1 MTETCSICLNCIRC
15 TRSTRRLS
23 CTHMYHAKCLTG
35 WEKTGGNTCPIC
47 RTAFESTIQ
56 VKKSLFKITIIIE
69 NTSIE
74 QNSTL
79 ELSDEQI
86 INFMR
91 SINIQPSDL
100 TNYITELELEVDTNE
115 HVTSFLNELGLERTS
130 FNPAIFNTE

>member
-1 MTETCSICLNCIRC
+1 MTETCSICLNCIRP
-15 TRSTRRLS
+15 TRSTRRLP
-23 CTHMYHAKCLTG
+23 CTHMYHAKCLSNWETTG
-35 WEKTGGNTCPIC
+35 CNTCPMC
-47 RTAFESTIQ
+47 RRQFESTVP
-56 VKKSLFKITIIIE
+56 VKKALFKITITIE
-69 NTSIE
+69 NTAIE
-74 QNSTL
+74 QDSTL

-115 HVTSFLNELGLERTS
+115 HVSSFLNELGLERAS